1 MATVG
6 VRELKNRL
14 SEYLRRV
21 KAGER
26 LVVTERGQ
34 PVAILSS
41 PPEASWQHEVEE
53 MLRDAEEAGDEV
65 EVSAV
70 TPLPEQPQAS
80 DQSPT
85 FGIGTYLVVF
95 GALAVLAVVVN
106 IAIFSGGEPQGND
119 DIPE

>member
-53 MLRDAEEAGDEV
+53 MLRDGLVHWGGGKPTGSRRPAKNVGAS
-65 EVSAV
+65 VS
-70 TPLPEQPQAS
+70 
-80 DQSPT
+80 D
-85 FGIGTYLVVF
+85 
-95 GALAVLAVVVN
+95 AVL
-106 IAIFSGGEPQGND
+106 ED
-119 DIPE
+119 RK